1 MLSFAYW
8 TSPSMWLVV
17 VLVVVL
23 FFGAPKLP
31 QLFKGLGQAT
41 REFKEG
47 IEEPEARK
55 E

>member
-8 TSPSMWLVV
+8 TSPSMWLVI

-31 QLFKGLGQAT
+31 QLFKGLGQAP

-47 IEEPEARK
+47 IDEPEARK

>member
-1 MLSFAYW
+1 MLTFAYW
-8 TSPSMWLVV
+8 TSPSIWLVV
-17 VLVVVL
+17 VLVIVL

-47 IEEPEARK
+47 IDEPEAK
-55 E
+55 K

>member
-8 TSPSMWLVV
+8 TSPSAWLVI

-23 FFGAPKLP
+23 FFGASRLP

-47 IEEPEARK
+47 IDEPEAPK
-55 E
+55 K

>member
-31 QLFKGLGQAT
+31 LFKGLGQAT

-47 IEEPEARK
+47 IDEPEAPK
-55 E
+55 K